1 MNWTVHLPWRE
12 ILLTLI
18 LGIVLY
24 MLWLVW
30 KMRGLSRVKPQPPPA
45 PAQTARDEPTL
56 TNTAPAFPK
65 SAAVGENNELPL
77 VYPLPPL
84 SPRHAERPSP
94 LSRAHEGEIMHK
106 TLMDGM
112 SRELKELRQEVAIL
126 RDSFALLR
134 DEMEMLRNSLQ
145 NTQVAQ
151 NASPLYKE
159 AMQMAILGHDA
170 LTISER
176 CGISRAEAD
185 LVVSLI
191 KNGKPQ

>member
-1 MNWTVHLPWRE
+1 
-12 ILLTLI
+12 
-18 LGIVLY
+18 
-24 MLWLVW
+24 
-30 KMRGLSRVKPQPPPA
+30 
-45 PAQTARDEPTL
+45 
-56 TNTAPAFPK
+56 
-65 SAAVGENNELPL
+65 
-77 VYPLPPL
+77 
-84 SPRHAERPSP
+84 
-94 LSRAHEGEIMHK
+94 MHK